1 MLSVSVSV
9 SACAPGRE
17 QTAANWTRCSAY
29 IGALGWGWGGVVWNL
44 LEWRGLVG
52 FKVLSL
58 GEFRDWWVSVG
69 SSETGWFSYSGIGGF
84 CSDFSPKISIIWGG
98 AGYWN
103 SSGLAAFQP

>member
-44 LEWRGLVG
+44 LVWRGLVG
-52 FKVLSL
+52 FKVMSYIE
-58 GEFRDWWVSVG
+58 GIDG
-69 SSETGWFSYSGIGGF
+69 FSGSGIGGF
-84 CSDFSPKISIIWGG
+84 FS
-98 AGYWN
+98 
-103 SSGLAAFQP
+103 